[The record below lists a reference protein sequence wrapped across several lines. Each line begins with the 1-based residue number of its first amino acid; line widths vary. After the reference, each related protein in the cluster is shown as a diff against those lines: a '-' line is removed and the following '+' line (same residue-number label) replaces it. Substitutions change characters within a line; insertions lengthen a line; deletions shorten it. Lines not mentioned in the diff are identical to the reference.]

1 MKTSKA
7 LVFDIK
13 RFAVHDGAGI
23 RTTVF
28 FKGCPLRCK
37 WCQNPEGLTIN
48 RRPLYFKSSCIH
60 CRRCEQAAKKGQIV
74 YKDDRPWFNLT
85 FEDFDSVIKACPSGA
100 IRYDSTWYDVET
112 LVDKIKE
119 DMVFFRHGGG
129 VTFSGGE
136 PLMQK
141 DFLVEIL
148 KRCQQEGI
156 HTAMETTVYAPLDL
170 VKRVMENLDQVYID
184 CKLFDSKLHKQST
197 GVENEQ
203 ILKNIQWVL
212 QSKHKDK
219 VIIRTPL
226 IPGYTATKDNLASIA
241 EYISGIYP
249 KVSYELLNYNPLA
262 ESKYELVEKEY
273 PLGKQKMFTKEEMNH
288 FYKVVQ
294 THGIEHL
301 IKG

>member
-100 IRYDSTWYDVET
+100 IRYDSTWYDVDT

-148 KRCQQEGI
+148 KRCQKEGI

-170 VKRVMENLDQVYID
+170 VKRVLENLDQVYID
-184 CKLFDSKLHKQST
+184 CKLFDPKLHKQST